1 MAFSSD
7 RRMTFSDV
15 ILTPA
20 EICRVPDLRVDHQRT
35 GVIEGAD
42 DEAQAGP
49 VKDVPTINREP
60 GAVHDLV
67 DAGPGLE
74 QGVAPDAHREVA
86 RFLGPQVVLAVEPEP
101 DHRPIG
107 A

>member
-1 MAFSSD
+1 MAFYID
-7 RRMTFSDV
+7 RRFSFADV

-49 VKDVPTINREP
+49 VEDVPTINREP

-86 RFLGPQVVLAVEPEP
+86 RCLEPKVVLAVDTEP
-101 DHRPIG
+101 DHR
-107 A
+107 